1 MAKDTESIEP
11 IGSPNASIIRVI
23 LERCIAQGR
32 RGEREPL
39 LIGKG
44 AERGRKAD
52 RIPFTEEEV
61 EEAQRKAELLHAYG
75 LSGGEAQARD
85 VGDEFTIRVPQ
96 NTKFEPG
103 SLSDRMGE
111 DRYGLSLF
119 SIQEPPL
126 DQWRIRREPLPS
138 PDLHN
143 LIYDHDIHLI
153 SPPKFIFD
161 DPDKK
166 IVKETED
173 PKLVLDSNLS
183 AMFRRILDELL
194 ARQAQGEE
202 PTPPPTTT
210 ELPR

>member
-75 LSGGEAQARD
+75 LSGSEAQDRD
-85 VGDEFTIRVPQ
+85 RGDEFTIRIPQ
-96 NTKFEPG
+96 NTAFEPG
-103 SLSDRMGE
+103 DLLAHTGQ

-126 DQWRIRREPLPS
+126 DQWQIRPEPLPF
-138 PDLHN
+138 PDLLN
-143 LIYDHDIHLI
+143 LIYDHNIQLV
-153 SPPKFIFD
+153 SPPKFFFD
-161 DPDKK
+161 NRDTKT
-166 IVKETED
+166 VKEPGD
-173 PKLVLDSNLS
+173 PKLVFGAELS
-183 AMFRRILDELL
+183 AMFRRIFYYLCYNLKKYYE
-194 ARQAQGEE
+194 
-202 PTPPPTTT
+202 
-210 ELPR
+210 